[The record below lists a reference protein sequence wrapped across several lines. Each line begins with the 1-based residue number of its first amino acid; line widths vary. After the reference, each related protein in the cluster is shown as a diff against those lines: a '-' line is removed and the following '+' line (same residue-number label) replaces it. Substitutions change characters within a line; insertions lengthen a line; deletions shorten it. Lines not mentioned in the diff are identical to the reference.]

1 MKDYLVEVKIK
12 NNYLFSRMEKKGLK
26 SLAELSRLVELTN
39 ITQLS
44 LLANLK
50 LTPLTSN
57 GDIREVFIKIAK
69 ALDCEPL
76 DLIPPQHIDNI
87 LVKNKHEKLMDL
99 EELESFD
106 ELEFTPSDFNLLED
120 YSKKEQHIELEEN
133 LDSLNDMEKQVIVL
147 RFGLRGEDEH
157 TLQEVS
163 DIRGVSK
170 TRIGQIEEKAMRKL
184 RHPSRLENVRSYYES

>member
-120 YSKKEQHIELEEN
+120 YSKKEQYQELENGIDELGEN
-133 LDSLNDMEKQVIVL
+133 ERQVMVL
-147 RFGLRGEDEH
+147 RYGLKGNDEH
-157 TLQEVS
+157 TLEEIS
-163 DIRGVSK
+163 DVIGVSSE
-170 TRIGQIEEKAMRKL
+170 RIRQIEAKALKKL